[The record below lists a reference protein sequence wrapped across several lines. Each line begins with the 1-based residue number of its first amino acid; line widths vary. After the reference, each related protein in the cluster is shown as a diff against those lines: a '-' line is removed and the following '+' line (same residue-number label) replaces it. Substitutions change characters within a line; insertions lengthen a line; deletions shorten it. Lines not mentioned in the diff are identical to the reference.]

1 MVDDPAFAESDVHG
15 GSGVGA
21 VELGDDTVQLL
32 GALGLGASS
41 GAPRRRARRGGMSAT
56 QGEWFV
62 AEGPEAEV
70 FARYRDLLADRLG
83 ARPARGSR
91 IWCSWYS
98 FYARIDERRL
108 TDVLDGLRGLPF
120 DVFQIDDGWQQAI
133 GDWQAND
140 RFPSGL
146 ADLASRSRDHGLEPG
161 LWIAP
166 FLAHA
171 NSDLFASNRSM
182 FARDGVGDPL
192 FAGRNWGGE
201 CYALDVTHPATQ
213 EFISDTISAA
223 VAQGFTYLKLDF
235 LYAAALPG
243 RRHGDVPREQ
253 AYRDAIEL
261 VRRAAG
267 DDVYLLACGA
277 PIIPSIGVFDGIR
290 VGPDVAP
297 WWDMP
302 LVTEHLHDVTA
313 PATRYA
319 IATSLNRLWLRP
331 AIETDPDVV
340 YFRRQYNLLD
350 RRARTMLQ
358 DLARVRGLPRDVRP
372 AGVARRPGTSGAGRL
387 LLGDAD
393 GDICGSPPLRDRWTR
408 CRLLQRG
415 GCRARLQIVDAPLGS
430 PHAAAR
436 DQPRRNPHRRQRAAP
451 RVLPGNLRGECGQ
464 RDRRDRRRE
473 GAPPLLHRHR

>member
-21 VELGDDTVQLL
+21 IELGDGMVQLL
-32 GALGLGASS
+32 GALGMGGRVELRDGALTGTYESDE
-41 GAPRRRARRGGMSAT
+41 
-56 QGEWFV
+56 GEWFV
-62 AEGPEAEV
+62 ATGGEAEV
-70 FARYRDLLADRLG
+70 FARYRDLLGDRLG
-83 ARPARGSR
+83 TRDPRGSR

-98 FYARIDERRL
+98 FYASIDERRL
-108 TDVLDGLRGLPF
+108 TEVLADLRGLPF

-146 ADLASRSRDHGLEPG
+146 ADLASRSRDQGLEPG

-166 FLAHA
+166 FLARA
-171 NSDLFASNRSM
+171 NSDLFGANRSM
-182 FARDGVGDPL
+182 FASDDTGDPL

-201 CYALDVTHPATQ
+201 CYALDVTHPVTR
-213 EFISDTISAA
+213 EFISDTISTA

-243 RRHGDVPREQ
+243 RRHTDVPREQ
-253 AYRDAIEL
+253 AYRDAVEL

-297 WWDMP
+297 WWEMP
-302 LVTEHLHDVTA
+302 LVTEYLHDVTA

-340 YFRRQYNLLD
+340 YFRRKYNLLD

-358 DLARVRGLPRDVRP
+358 DLARVAGFRATSDPPAWLDDRERAELVEFFSERP
-372 AGVARRPGTSGAGRL
+372 SIAPIGHHRYEIDGRPVDFSGVAE
-387 LLGDAD
+387 AD
-393 GDICGSPPLRDRWTR
+393 PDLRSWTR
-408 CRLLQRG
+408 
-415 GCRARLQIVDAPLGS
+415 S
-430 PHAAAR
+430 
-436 DQPRRNPHRRQRAAP
+436 
-451 RVLPGNLRGECGQ
+451 
-464 RDRRDRRRE
+464 
-473 GAPPLLHRHR
+473 

>member
-21 VELGDDTVQLL
+21 IELGDGTVQLI
-32 GALGLGASS
+32 GALALGGRVELHDGALTGKYESGL
-41 GAPRRRARRGGMSAT
+41 
-56 QGEWFV
+56 GEWFV
-62 AEGPEAEV
+62 ATGAEADV
-70 FARYRDLLADRLG
+70 FAHYRDLLADRLG

-98 FYARIDERRL
+98 FYGSIDEQRL
-108 TDVLDGLRGLPF
+108 IDVLGGLGGLPF
-120 DVFQIDDGWQQAI
+120 DAFQIDDGWQQAI
-133 GDWQAND
+133 GDWQPND

-146 ADLASRSRDHGLEPG
+146 AELAARSRDHGLEPG

-166 FLAHA
+166 FLARA
-171 NSDLFASNRSM
+171 NSDLFTTNRSM
-182 FARDGVGDPL
+182 CASDSAGDPL

-213 EFISDTISAA
+213 EFIGDTIATA

-243 RRHGDVPREQ
+243 RRHTDLPREQ
-253 AYRDAIEL
+253 AYRDAVEL

-277 PIIPSIGVFDGIR
+277 PIIPSIGVFDGVR

-297 WWDMP
+297 WWEMP
-302 LVTEHLHDVTA
+302 LVTEYLHDVTA

-340 YFRRQYNLLD
+340 YFRRKYNLLD

-358 DLARVRGLPRDVRP
+358 DLARVAGFRATSDPP
-372 AGVARRPGTSGAGRL
+372 AWL
-387 LLGDAD
+387 D
-393 GDICGSPPLRDRWTR
+393 DRE
-408 CRLLQRG
+408 
-415 GCRARLQIVDAPLGS
+415 RAELVEFFS
-430 PHAAAR
+430 V
-436 DQPRRNPHRRQRAAP
+436 AP
-451 RVLPGNLRGECGQ
+451 RVASAG
-464 RDRRDRRRE
+464 
-473 GAPPLLHRHR
+473 RHRYEIDGRLVDFSGVADAEPDLRSWSR